1 MFLLVQY
8 IVFGIS
14 IYASAHKSFL
24 DVVMVFVR
32 GLNRNDFLKILFF
45 VFLLKSV

>member
-14 IYASAHKSFL
+14 IYATAHNSLL

-32 GLNRNDFLKILFF
+32 VLIEMIFLKILFF

>member
-1 MFLLVQY
+1 MFLLVPY

-14 IYASAHKSFL
+14 IYATAHNSFL

-32 GLNRNDFLKILFF
+32 GLNRIDF
-45 VFLLKSV
+45 

>member
-14 IYASAHKSFL
+14 IYATAHNSLL

-32 GLNRNDFLKILFF
+32 VLIEMIFKDSIF